1 MKNDTENLL
10 SQRSIQE
17 MVMVANEFCHF
28 IENTE
33 NQSVD
38 IILSVLQK
46 MMPLMY
52 LKGSLLP
59 EVSPQNP
66 DALTFFV
73 TEEIWMNIYTQLKHK
88 LQEQDAFWFPEEDVD
103 KGDAVLQKSISEE
116 LTDVYQDM
124 KDCLQLLQLNTKD
137 AQENAISA
145 LQKLFL
151 DHWGVRVCRVQY
163 AIHLYQNKLKKL

>member
-1 MKNDTENLL
+1 MDNESENLL

-28 IENTE
+28 IENAE
-33 NQSVD
+33 NQSVE

-59 EVSPQNP
+59 TIEVKNE

-73 TEEIWMNIYTQLKHK
+73 TEEDWTNIYSMLKKK
-88 LQEQDAFWFPEEDVD
+88 LQMDDLFLFVEDDAD
-103 KGDAVLQKSISEE
+103 KDEVPSQKSISED
-116 LTDVYQDM
+116 LADVYQDL
-124 KDCLQLLQLNTKD
+124 KDCLQLLKLNTKD
-137 AQENAISA
+137 AQENSISE
-145 LQKLFL
+145 LQKLFIS
-151 DHWGVRVCRVQY
+151 HWGIRVCRLQY
-163 AIHLYQNKLKKL
+163 AIHFIRNNHKKV